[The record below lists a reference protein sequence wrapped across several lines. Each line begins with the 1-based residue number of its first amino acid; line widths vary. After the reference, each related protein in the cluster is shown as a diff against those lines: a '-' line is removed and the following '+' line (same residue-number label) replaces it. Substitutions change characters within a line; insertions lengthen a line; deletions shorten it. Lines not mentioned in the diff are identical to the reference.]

1 VSTGK
6 NIWTSTGAG
15 VACYAKDGTQIG
27 KIPIPETVANVTFG
41 GLKRNRLYI
50 CGQTSLYSIF
60 LKTHAAGWSAD

>member
-1 VSTGK
+1 M
-6 NIWTSTGAG
+6 
-15 VACYAKDGTQIG
+15 ACYAKDGTQIG